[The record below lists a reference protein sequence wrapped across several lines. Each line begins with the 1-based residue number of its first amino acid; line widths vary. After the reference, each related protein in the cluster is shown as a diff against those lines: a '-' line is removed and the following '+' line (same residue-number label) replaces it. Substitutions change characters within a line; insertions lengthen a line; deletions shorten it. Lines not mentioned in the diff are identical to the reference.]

1 MQILKHGE
9 LLTWLKKGVRNGNWR
24 RLNRLDRALYRASI
38 WYSRHC
44 GGIVNVLLVE
54 KLSTIIETLRET
66 PSVRIFKKG
75 FEKAVELLKRYGA
88 SGVFSWAPQMMEWL
102 KEPNYIFWLGR
113 MG

>member
-1 MQILKHGE
+1 MQILKHCK
-9 LLTWLKKGVRNGNWR
+9 LLTWLKKGLRNGNWR
-24 RLNRLDRALYRASI
+24 KLTRLDRALYRASI

-54 KLSTIIETLRET
+54 KLSKIVETLGET

-75 FEKAVELLKRYGA
+75 FERAVELLKRYEEC
-88 SGVFSWAPQMMEWL
+88 GVFSWAPRMREWL
-102 KEPNYIFWLGR
+102 KDPNYIFWLGR